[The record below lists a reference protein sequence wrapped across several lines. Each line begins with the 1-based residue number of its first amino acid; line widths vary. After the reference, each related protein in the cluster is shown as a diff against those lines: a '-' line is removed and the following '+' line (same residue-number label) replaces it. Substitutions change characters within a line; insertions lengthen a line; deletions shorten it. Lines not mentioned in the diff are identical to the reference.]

1 VVQVVILFS
10 AYESGWKDFSGKS
23 DKRLKKRAARA
34 TDEEETKG
42 ENMKLML
49 VCLLISPLT
58 AQDHGQF
65 GLVRWDRFS
74 NPPTNVFAV
83 STPSIYDLGHVL
95 CIDHITL
102 TARLLDGSR
111 HREGEERLVVK
122 TYTLTLVEQ
131 HNGITRPRS
140 LDLGRGRILSIKA
153 EGFPATDDVCVAIA
167 KGER

>member
-1 VVQVVILFS
+1 
-10 AYESGWKDFSGKS
+10 
-23 DKRLKKRAARA
+23 
-34 TDEEETKG
+34 
-42 ENMKLML
+42 MKLML

-58 AQDHGQF
+58 AQDHGKS

-74 NPPTNVFAV
+74 NPPTNVFVV
-83 STPSIYDLGHVL
+83 STPSMYDLGHVL

-111 HREGEERLVVK
+111 YGEGEEKLVVK
-122 TYTLTLVEQ
+122 TYTLTLVEK

-153 EGFPATDDVCVAIA
+153 ESIPATDDVCVAIA